1 MTRRKS
7 AHPGVAH
14 PFALPPRFVERMRAL
29 LGGEADALFASL
41 AAAPLVGLRV
51 NTLKLGVADFQ
62 ARVSWRLEA
71 VPWCAAG
78 FIGDGTAS
86 LGRHPDHAAGLYY
99 LQEPAAMA
107 VAEALAPQPG
117 ELVLDL
123 AAAPGGKAT
132 HLAALAGDEA
142 LIVAN
147 EVERSRVNTL
157 MGNLERLG
165 VWNAVVVSDEPRRL
179 VERWPGVFDRVLLDA
194 PCSGEGMFRKSEAA
208 LSHWSEDNIRGC
220 ATRQRQIIASAADL
234 VKPGGWLAY
243 STCTFAPEE
252 DEAVIAAFLAA
263 RPDFEMRH
271 MELAGVAPARR
282 DWARNAPPG
291 IDLADAVRIWPHLAR
306 GEGHFIALMQR
317 VGGLAPRPR
326 RATVKAADRRL
337 VAVWRDFATLT
348 FGLDPTAHRVLV
360 AEGERLYAVPDTAL
374 ASDGL
379 RVARVGV
386 ALGTLRGALFEP
398 SHSLALGMRQ
408 AAIDG
413 AAALGHVLDLAGD
426 DPRLDRYLQ
435 GHPIDAPGAPG
446 WSLVAA
452 DGFPLGWGRRT
463 GGTVKNAY
471 PKGLRRP
478 LS

>member
-1 MTRRKS
+1 MARRKT
-7 AHPGVAH
+7 ARAPR
-14 PFALPPRFVERMRAL
+14 PFALPPGFVERMRAL
-29 LGGEADALFASL
+29 LGSEADALAASL
-41 AAAPLVGLRV
+41 TAPPLTGLRV
-51 NTLKLGVADFQ
+51 NTLKLSAADFQ
-62 ARVSWRLEA
+62 ARTPWQLEG
-71 VPWCAAG
+71 VPWCADG
-78 FIGDGTAS
+78 FIVEGAAAP
-86 LGRHPDHAAGLYY
+86 GRHPYHAAGLFYV
-99 LQEPAAMA
+99 QEPAALT

-132 HLAALAGDEA
+132 HLAALADDQA
-142 LIVAN
+142 LVVAN
-147 EVERSRVNTL
+147 EIERSRVGAL
-157 MGNLERLG
+157 LSNLERWG
-165 VWNAVVVSDEPRRL
+165 AWNMVVINEEPRHL
-179 VERWPGVFDRVLLDA
+179 AERWAGLFDRVLLDA

-208 LSHWSEDNIRGC
+208 LRHWSEDNLRGC
-220 ATRQRQIIASAADL
+220 AVRQRQIIASAAAL
-234 VKPGGWLAY
+234 VRPGGRLAY

-252 DEAVIAAFLAA
+252 NEQVIATFLAA
-263 RPDFEMRH
+263 HPDFELRH
-271 MELAGVAPARR
+271 VALPGVSRGRP
-282 DWARNAPPG
+282 DWVREVLPG
-291 IDLADAVRIWPHLAR
+291 VDLAEAVRIWPHLAR

-348 FGLDPTAHRVLV
+348 FGLDPAAHRVLV